1 MLTSDLSQ
9 NWWRPEPVAAP
20 ASELVPDT
28 DLAFKALVTFT
39 AILLLAPQEWF
50 PVLKSL
56 RIALLAATVSFVAYM
71 FDSAV
76 RRRPVS
82 TFSPEMGIC
91 LALVA
96 WSILT
101 IPLSYWPG
109 GSVTELTEHFLK
121 AVMFFWL
128 IGTLVITKK
137 RLMVFTWTLV
147 LCSIPLAAT
156 GVQNFLAGEF
166 VTSRRAEVQRIA
178 GYAGSGIASN
188 PNDLALMLNLL
199 IPIMGALLVM
209 AKKPALKAAAALTML
224 LSVAT
229 VVITFSRAGFIALI
243 TVIMLGFIALIRRRL
258 PGAAI
263 AIVLVA
269 LVVPPML
276 PPGYM
281 DRLNTITDIEK
292 DRTGSAQGRWEDFG
306 AAVDVVIKNPDDRRR
321 PRPGHPG
328 AERRAGRDVAVG
340 SQRLPAVR
348 RRPRSARAPRCSS
361 GCSLRRSAARSACG
375 VRAAR
380 EPYLRDLVVLAGGVQ
395 IALVAFAVESFFHP
409 VAYQF
414 YFFCIGGLAVALQ
427 NTCRT
432 ELAMASLRSE
442 ETDELRQDTG
452 ALLVEKLA

>member
-1 MLTSDLSQ
+1 MLTSELSRD
-9 NWWRPEPVAAP
+9 WWRPEPVVMP
-20 ASELVPDT
+20 ASAAVPDT
-28 DLAFKALVTFT
+28 DLAFKALVAFT

-76 RRRPVS
+76 QRRPIS
-82 TFSPEMGIC
+82 TFSTEMGIC
-91 LALVA
+91 VALVV

-128 IGTLVITKK
+128 IGTLVITMK
-137 RLMVFTWTLV
+137 RLMIFTWTLV

-156 GVQNFLAGEF
+156 GVQNFLSGEF

-199 IPIMGALLVM
+199 IPIAGALLIM
-209 AKKPALKAAAALTML
+209 TKKAPMKAAAAFTMM
-224 LSVAT
+224 LSLAT

-243 TVIMLGFIALIRRRL
+243 VIILLGFVALIRRRL
-258 PGAAI
+258 PGAAV

-276 PPGYM
+276 PPGYR
-281 DRLNTITDIEK
+281 DRLNTITDIES

-306 AAVDVVIKNPDDRRR
+306 AAVDVVIKNPITGVGLGQDILALNEERGRTWRSVHNVYLQYAVDL
-321 PRPGHPG
+321 GIPG
-328 AERRAGRDVAVG
+328 AVLFIWLLVATFRG
-340 SQRLPAVR
+340 AKRVR
-348 RRPRSARAPRCSS
+348 
-361 GCSLRRSAARSACG
+361 
-375 VRAAR
+375 VRAAS
-380 EPYLRDLVVLAGGVQ
+380 EPHLRDLTVLAGGVQ

-432 ELAMASLRSE
+432 ELAMMRLRSE
-442 ETDELRQDTG
+442 EPLRLAG
-452 ALLVEKLA
+452 ARPGQAGEAAA

>member
-1 MLTSDLSQ
+1 VLASELSQ
-9 NWWRPEPVAAP
+9 NWWRPEPAASP
-20 ASELVPDT
+20 VSGIVPDT

-76 RRRPVS
+76 QRRPVS
-82 TFSPEMGIC
+82 TFSSEMGIC
-91 LALVA
+91 LALVT

-121 AVMFFWL
+121 AVAFFWL

-137 RLMVFTWTLV
+137 RLMIFTWTLV

-156 GVQNFLAGEF
+156 GVGNFLSGEF

-199 IPIMGALLVM
+199 IPITGALLIMTKQV
-209 AKKPALKAAAALTML
+209 ALKAAAAFTL
-224 LSVAT
+224 LLAVTT

-243 TVIMLGFIALIRRRL
+243 VIVLLSLVALVRRRL
-258 PGAAI
+258 PGAAV
-263 AIVLVA
+263 AIFMLA

-276 PPGYM
+276 PPGYL

-292 DRTGSAQGRWEDFG
+292 DSTGSAQGRWEDFG
-306 AAVDVVIKNPDDRRR
+306 AAVDVVIQNPVTGVGLGQDILALNAERGPTWRSVHNVYLQYAVDL
-321 PRPGHPG
+321 GLPG
-328 AERRAGRDVAVG
+328 ALLFIWLLVACFRG
-340 SQRLPAVR
+340 AKRVR
-348 RRPRSARAPRCSS
+348 
-361 GCSLRRSAARSACG
+361 
-375 VRAAR
+375 VRAAM
-380 EPYLRDLVVLAGGVQ
+380 EPKLRDLSVLAGGVQ

-414 YFFCIGGLAVALQ
+414 YFYCIGGLAVALQ

-432 ELAMASLRSE
+432 ELAMDR
-442 ETDELRQDTG
+442 
-452 ALLVEKLA
+452 LVEPVEAPVCRIAAPLERRLA

>member
-1 MLTSDLSQ
+1 VSGT
-9 NWWRPEPVAAP
+9 AT
-20 ASELVPDT
+20 PDT
-28 DLAFKALVTFT
+28 DLAFKALVAFT

-56 RIALLAATVSFVAYM
+56 RIALVAATVSFVAYM

-76 RRRPVS
+76 QRRPVS
-82 TFSPEMGIC
+82 TFSTEMGIC
-91 LALVA
+91 LALVT

-128 IGTLVITKK
+128 IGTLVITKT
-137 RLMVFTWTLV
+137 RVLVFAWTLV

-199 IPIMGALLVM
+199 IPITGALIIM
-209 AKKPALKAAAALTML
+209 TRKPLLKIVASLTMF
-224 LSVAT
+224 LSVTT
-229 VVITFSRAGFIALI
+229 VVVSFSRAGFIALI
-243 TVIMLGFIALIRRRL
+243 TIVVFGFIALVRRRL

-263 AIVLVA
+263 AMLLIA
-269 LVVPPML
+269 LAVPPML
-276 PPGYM
+276 PSGYLS
-281 DRLNTITDIEK
+281 RLNTITDIDT

-306 AAVDVVIKNPDDRRR
+306 AAVDVVIKNPITGVGLGQDILALNEERGATWRSVHNVYLQYAVDL
-321 PRPGHPG
+321 GLPG
-328 AERRAGRDVAVG
+328 ALLFISLLVASFRG
-340 SQRLPAVR
+340 
-348 RRPRSARAPRCSS
+348 
-361 GCSLRRSAARSACG
+361 AAR
-375 VRAAR
+375 VRLRAAR
-380 EPYLRDLVVLAGGVQ
+380 EPHLRDLVVLAGGVQ

-432 ELAMASLRSE
+432 ELEMAHLRSPQAME
-442 ETDELRQDTG
+442 DREQTAPG
-452 ALLVEKLA
+452 LVEKLA

>member
-1 MLTSDLSQ
+1 VLTSERSRD
-9 NWWRPEPVAAP
+9 WWRPEPVATP
-20 ASELVPDT
+20 ASAAVPDT
-28 DLAFKALVTFT
+28 DLAFKALVAFT

-91 LALVA
+91 LALVT

-101 IPLSYWPG
+101 VPLSYWPG
-109 GSVTELTEHFLK
+109 GSVTELTERFLK

-128 IGTLVITKK
+128 IGTLVITRK
-137 RLMVFTWTLV
+137 RLLIFTWTLV

-156 GVQNFLAGEF
+156 GVQNFLAGEY
-166 VTSRRAEVQRIA
+166 VTSRRAAIQRIA

-199 IPIMGALLVM
+199 IPITGALLLMTKNV
-209 AKKPALKAAAALTML
+209 ALRAAAALTLL
-224 LSVAT
+224 LSVTT
-229 VVITFSRAGFIALI
+229 VVITFSRAGSVALIVIAL
-243 TVIMLGFIALIRRRL
+243 LGFVALIRRRL

-263 AIVLVA
+263 AIVLLA
-269 LVVPPML
+269 MVVPPML
-276 PPGYM
+276 PSGYL
-281 DRLNTITDIEK
+281 DRLNTITDIES

-306 AAVDVVIKNPDDRRR
+306 AAVDVVIKNPITGVGLGQDILALNEERGATWRSVHNVYLQYAVDL
-321 PRPGHPG
+321 GVPG
-328 AERRAGRDVAVG
+328 AALFIWLLVASYRGAGR
-340 SQRLPAVR
+340 
-348 RRPRSARAPRCSS
+348 ARI
-361 GCSLRRSAARSACG
+361 
-375 VRAAR
+375 RAAK
-380 EPYLRDLVVLAGGVQ
+380 EPHLRQLAVLAGGVQ

-432 ELAMASLRSE
+432 ELAIRLRSE
-442 ETDELRQDTG
+442 EPVELRRD
-452 ALLVEKLA
+452 AIACLAQGPA

>member
-1 MLTSDLSQ
+1 VPTFELSRD
-9 NWWRPEPVAAP
+9 WWRPEPVAAP
-20 ASELVPDT
+20 VSAAVPDT

-39 AILLLAPQEWF
+39 AILLLAPQEWL

-56 RIALLAATVSFVAYM
+56 RIALLAATVSIVAYM

-76 RRRPVS
+76 QRRPVS
-82 TFSPEMGIC
+82 TFSREMGIC

-96 WSILT
+96 WSIVT
-101 IPLSYWPG
+101 IPLSYWPV
-109 GSVTELTEHFLK
+109 GSMTELTEHFLK
-121 AVMFFWL
+121 AVVFFWL

-156 GVQNFLAGEF
+156 GVLNFVLGEF

-199 IPIMGALLVM
+199 IPIAGALLIMTRTV
-209 AKKPALKAAAALTML
+209 PHKAAAAFTML

-229 VVITFSRAGFIALI
+229 VVITFSRAGFVTLI
-243 TVIMLGFIALIRRRL
+243 VITLLGLVALIRRRR

-269 LVVPPML
+269 LVVPPLL
-276 PPGYM
+276 PPGYR
-281 DRLNTITDIEK
+281 DRLNTITDIK
-292 DRTGSAQGRWEDFG
+292 SDRTGSAQGRWEDFG
-306 AAVDVVIKNPDDRRR
+306 AAVDIVVKNPITGVGLGQDILALNEERGATWRSVHNVYLQYAVDL
-321 PRPGHPG
+321 GVPG
-328 AERRAGRDVAVG
+328 AALFIWLLVASFRGVT
-340 SQRLPAVR
+340 RVR
-348 RRPRSARAPRCSS
+348 
-361 GCSLRRSAARSACG
+361 

-380 EPYLRDLVVLAGGVQ
+380 EPHLRDLSVLAGGVQ
-395 IALVAFAVESFFHP
+395 IALVAFAVASFFHP

-414 YFFCIGGLAVALQ
+414 YFFCIGGLAVAVQ

-432 ELAMASLRSE
+432 EIATMRLQLE
-442 ETDELRQDTG
+442 ESDERRRD
-452 ALLVEKLA
+452 AVACLVQEPA

>member
-9 NWWRPEPVAAP
+9 DWWRPEPVATP
-20 ASELVPDT
+20 ASATVPDT
-28 DLAFKALVTFT
+28 DLAFKALVAFT

-50 PVLKSL
+50 PVLKAL

-76 RRRPVS
+76 KRRPVK
-82 TFSPEMGIC
+82 TFSTEMGIC
-91 LALVA
+91 VALVT

-109 GSVTELTEHFLK
+109 GSVTELTERFLK

-137 RLMVFTWTLV
+137 RLMIFTWTLV

-156 GVQNFLAGEF
+156 GVQNFLSGEF
-166 VTSRRAEVQRIA
+166 VTSHRAEVQRIA

-199 IPIMGALLVM
+199 IPITAALLLM
-209 AKKPALKAAAALTML
+209 TRNMALKAAAAFTMV
-224 LSVAT
+224 LSIAT

-243 TVIMLGFIALIRRRL
+243 TIILLGFVALIRRRL

-263 AIVLVA
+263 AIVLLA

-276 PPGYM
+276 PPGYL

-306 AAVDVVIKNPDDRRR
+306 AAVDVVIKNPITGVGLGQDILALNEERGATWRSVHNVYLQYAVDL
-321 PRPGHPG
+321 GIPG
-328 AERRAGRDVAVG
+328 AALFIWLLIASFRGATR
-340 SQRLPAVR
+340 VR
-348 RRPRSARAPRCSS
+348 
-361 GCSLRRSAARSACG
+361 

-380 EPYLRDLVVLAGGVQ
+380 EPFLSDLVVLAGGVQ

-432 ELAMASLRSE
+432 ELEMARLRSE
-442 ETDELRQDTG
+442 EQEDELRRG
-452 ALLVEKLA
+452 AAAPLVEQLA

>member
-9 NWWRPEPVAAP
+9 NWWRPEPDAAP
-20 ASELVPDT
+20 VTGAVPDT
-28 DLAFKALVTFT
+28 DLAFKALVAFT

-56 RIALLAATVSFVAYM
+56 RIALMAATVSFVAYM

-76 RRRPVS
+76 KRRPVS
-82 TFSPEMGIC
+82 TFSTEMGIC
-91 LALVA
+91 LALVT

-137 RLMVFTWTLV
+137 RVTVFAWTLV

-156 GVQNFLAGEF
+156 GVLNFLAGDF

-199 IPIMGALLVM
+199 IPITGALLIM
-209 AKKPALKAAAALTML
+209 TRKPLLKAAAALT
-224 LSVAT
+224 LSLSIAT

-243 TVIMLGFIALIRRRL
+243 TIVVLGFIALIRRRL

-263 AIVLVA
+263 AILLVA
-269 LVVPPML
+269 LVVPPLL
-276 PPGYM
+276 PPGYL

-306 AAVDVVIKNPDDRRR
+306 AAVDVVIKNPITGVGLGQDILALNEERGATWRSVHNVYLQYAVDL
-321 PRPGHPG
+321 GLPG
-328 AERRAGRDVAVG
+328 AALFISLLVASFRG
-340 SQRLPAVR
+340 ATRVR
-348 RRPRSARAPRCSS
+348 
-361 GCSLRRSAARSACG
+361 

-380 EPYLRDLVVLAGGVQ
+380 EPHLRDLVVLAGGVQ

-414 YFFCIGGLAVALQ
+414 YFYCIGGLAVALQ

-432 ELAMASLRSE
+432 ELAMSRLRVPE
-442 ETDELRQDTG
+442 KVDDRQETTPV
-452 ALLVEKLA
+452 LVEKLA

>member
-1 MLTSDLSQ
+1 MLASELSQ
-9 NWWRPEPVAAP
+9 DWWRPERAAAP

-28 DLAFKALVTFT
+28 DLAFKALVAFT
-39 AILLLAPQEWF
+39 AILLIAPQEWI

-91 LALVA
+91 LALVT

-121 AVMFFWL
+121 AVAFFWL

-156 GVQNFLAGEF
+156 GVANFLSGEF
-166 VTSRRAEVQRIA
+166 VTSRRAAVQRIA

-199 IPIMGALLVM
+199 IPITGALLIM
-209 AKKPALKAAAALTML
+209 ANKVTLKAVAALTL
-224 LSVAT
+224 LLAVTT

-243 TVIMLGFIALIRRRL
+243 TIVVLSLIALIRRRL
-258 PGAAI
+258 PGAAV
-263 AIVLVA
+263 AIVVVA
-269 LVVPPML
+269 LVIPPML
-276 PPGYM
+276 PPGYL

-292 DRTGSAQGRWEDFG
+292 DSTGSAQGRWADFG
-306 AAVDVVIKNPDDRRR
+306 AAVDVVIRNPITGVGLGQDILALNEERGATWRSVHNVYLQYAVDL
-321 PRPGHPG
+321 GLPG
-328 AERRAGRDVAVG
+328 AALFIWLLIATFRGAKR
-340 SQRLPAVR
+340 VR
-348 RRPRSARAPRCSS
+348 
-361 GCSLRRSAARSACG
+361 
-375 VRAAR
+375 VRAAA
-380 EPYLRDLVVLAGGVQ
+380 EPALRDLVVLAGGVQ

-432 ELAMASLRSE
+432 ELEMARAT
-442 ETDELRQDTG
+442 ETAEV
-452 ALLVEKLA
+452 AA

>member
-1 MLTSDLSQ
+1 VLTSDLSLD
-9 NWWRPEPVAAP
+9 WWRPEPDAAP
-20 ASELVPDT
+20 VSAAVPDT
-28 DLAFKALVTFT
+28 DVAFKALVAFT

-56 RIALLAATVSFVAYM
+56 RIALVAAMVSFVAYM

-76 RRRPVS
+76 KRRPVS

-91 LALVA
+91 LALVT

-109 GSVTELTEHFLK
+109 GSVTELTERFLK

-128 IGTLVITKK
+128 IGTLVITRK
-137 RLMVFTWTLV
+137 RLVIFTWTLV
-147 LCSIPLAAT
+147 LCAIPLAAT
-156 GVQNFLAGEF
+156 GVENFLAGEF

-199 IPIMGALLVM
+199 IPITGALLIM
-209 AKKPALKAAAALTML
+209 TRKPLLKIMAALIL
-224 LSVAT
+224 VLSVTT
-229 VVITFSRAGFIALI
+229 VVITFSRAGFIALVTI
-243 TVIMLGFIALIRRRL
+243 VLLSFVALIRRRL

-263 AIVLVA
+263 AIVLAA

-276 PPGYM
+276 PPGYL

-306 AAVDVVIKNPDDRRR
+306 AAIDVVIKNPVTGVGLGQDILALNEERGATWRSVHNVYLQYAVDL
-321 PRPGHPG
+321 GIPG
-328 AERRAGRDVAVG
+328 AAMFIWLLVASFRG
-340 SQRLPAVR
+340 AKRVR
-348 RRPRSARAPRCSS
+348 
-361 GCSLRRSAARSACG
+361 

-380 EPYLRDLVVLAGGVQ
+380 EPRLRELVALAGGVQ

-432 ELAMASLRSE
+432 ELALQRTVDAQLG
-442 ETDELRQDTG
+442 Q
-452 ALLVEKLA
+452 AAA

>member
-1 MLTSDLSQ
+1 VLTSEISQ
-9 NWWRPEPVAAP
+9 DWWRPEPAATP
-20 ASELVPDT
+20 ASAAVPDT
-28 DLAFKALVTFT
+28 DLAFKALVAFT

-76 RRRPVS
+76 QRRPVS
-82 TFSPEMGIC
+82 TFSTEMAIC
-91 LALVA
+91 VALVT

-137 RLMVFTWTLV
+137 RLMIFTWTLV

-156 GVQNFLAGEF
+156 GVQNFLSGEF

-199 IPIMGALLVM
+199 IPIAGALLIM
-209 AKKPALKAAAALTML
+209 TKKVPMKAAAAFTMM

-243 TVIMLGFIALIRRRL
+243 VIILLGFVALIRRRL

-281 DRLNTITDIEK
+281 DRLNTITDIES

-306 AAVDVVIKNPDDRRR
+306 AAVDVVIKNPITGVGLGQDILALNEERGATWRSVHNVYLQYAVDL
-321 PRPGHPG
+321 GLPG
-328 AERRAGRDVAVG
+328 ATLFIWLLVASFRG
-340 SQRLPAVR
+340 AKRVR
-348 RRPRSARAPRCSS
+348 
-361 GCSLRRSAARSACG
+361 
-375 VRAAR
+375 VRAASV
-380 EPYLRDLVVLAGGVQ
+380 PHLRDLTVLAGGVQ

-414 YFFCIGGLAVALQ
+414 YFYCIGGLAVALQ

-432 ELAMASLRSE
+432 ELAMARLRSE
-442 ETDELRQDTG
+442 APVELPRD
-452 ALLVEKLA
+452 ANASLVQAPA

>member
-1 MLTSDLSQ
+1 VLTSELSQ
-9 NWWRPEPVAAP
+9 NWWRPEPDAAP
-20 ASELVPDT
+20 APGAVPDT
-28 DLAFKALVTFT
+28 DLAFKALVAFT

-56 RIALLAATVSFVAYM
+56 RIALVAATVSFVAYM

-76 RRRPVS
+76 QRRPVS
-82 TFSPEMGIC
+82 TLSTEMGIC
-91 LALVA
+91 LALVT

-121 AVMFFWL
+121 AVIFFWL

-137 RLMVFTWTLV
+137 RLMMFAWTLA

-156 GVQNFLAGEF
+156 GVLNFLAGDF

-199 IPIMGALLVM
+199 IPVTGALLIM
-209 AKKPALKAAAALTML
+209 TRKPLLKVAAALTMF

-243 TVIMLGFIALIRRRL
+243 TIVVLGFIALIRRRL

-263 AIVLVA
+263 AILLIA
-269 LVVPPML
+269 LIVPPML
-276 PPGYM
+276 PPGYL

-306 AAVDVVIKNPDDRRR
+306 AAVDVVIKNPITGVGLGQDILALNEERGATWRSVHNVYLQYAVDL
-321 PRPGHPG
+321 GLPG
-328 AERRAGRDVAVG
+328 AALFICLLVTSFRGAKR
-340 SQRLPAVR
+340 VR
-348 RRPRSARAPRCSS
+348 
-361 GCSLRRSAARSACG
+361 

-380 EPYLRDLVVLAGGVQ
+380 EPHLRDLVVLAGGVQ

-427 NTCRT
+427 NTCRI
-432 ELAMASLRSE
+432 EVEMARLRSSE
-442 ETDELRQDTG
+442 VVEDRQGT
-452 ALLVEKLA
+452 APVLVERLA

>member
-1 MLTSDLSQ
+1 VVAFELSQ
-9 NWWRPEPVAAP
+9 DWWRPERAAAP

-28 DLAFKALVTFT
+28 DLAFKALVAFT

-76 RRRPVS
+76 WRRPVS
-82 TFSPEMGIC
+82 TFSPEMAIC
-91 LALVA
+91 LALVT

-109 GSVTELTEHFLK
+109 GSVTELTDRFLK
-121 AVMFFWL
+121 AVAFFWL
-128 IGTLVITKK
+128 IGTLVITRK

-156 GVQNFLAGEF
+156 GVANFLSGEF

-199 IPIMGALLVM
+199 IPITGALLIM
-209 AKKPALKAAAALTML
+209 TKKVTLKAMAALTL
-224 LSVAT
+224 LLAVTT
-229 VVITFSRAGFIALI
+229 VVISFSRAGFIALI
-243 TVIMLGFIALIRRRL
+243 TIVVLSLIALIRRRL
-258 PGAAI
+258 PGPAI
-263 AIVLVA
+263 AIVVA
-269 LVVPPML
+269 ALAIPPVL
-276 PPGYM
+276 PPGYL
-281 DRLNTITDIEK
+281 DRLNTITDIAK

-306 AAVDVVIKNPDDRRR
+306 AAVDVVIMNPVTGVGLGQDILALNEQRGETWRSVHNVYLQYAVDL
-321 PRPGHPG
+321 GLPG
-328 AERRAGRDVAVG
+328 AALFIWLLIATFRGAAR
-340 SQRLPAVR
+340 VR
-348 RRPRSARAPRCSS
+348 ARAAS
-361 GCSLRRSAARSACG
+361 
-375 VRAAR
+375 
-380 EPYLRDLVVLAGGVQ
+380 EPLLRDLVVLAGGVQ

-432 ELAMASLRSE
+432 ELAVARV
-442 ETDELRQDTG
+442 D
-452 ALLVEKLA
+452 A